1 MVAVLA
7 SEDGLAMQITTS
19 EIGSGTAIG
28 VAIRALAPTD
38 RVVDWIARAG
48 GVAEAHHDDASVY
61 RIALDG
67 PTRVGSGA

>member
-28 VAIRALAPTD
+28 VAI
-38 RVVDWIARAG
+38 
-48 GVAEAHHDDASVY
+48 
-61 RIALDG
+61 LDG
-67 PTRVGSGA
+67 ATRVGSGAS

>member
-28 VAIRALAPTD
+28 VAIRALAPTHC
-38 RVVDWIARAG
+38 VVGWIARAG
-48 GVAEAHHDDASVY
+48 GVAEAHHGDASVY